1 MLERTFCHLP
11 RIGAATEEKLW
22 AAGCRTWADAMD
34 GAAESV
40 LGSRAALVRQALA
53 ESAERLAA
61 GDADW
66 FADKLP
72 SHQQWRLLGAFRDC
86 LAYVDI
92 ETTGLGMD
100 HDHITTIAYY
110 DGATVR
116 TYVHGRD
123 LETFCD
129 DVLRA
134 KVLVTFNGKCF
145 DAPFIERTFGIRLPR
160 AHVDLRYVLKQL
172 GLSGGLKR
180 CEKRLGLDR
189 EDMDGV
195 DGYFA
200 VVLWRHWERT
210 GDPAALETLLAYNAL
225 DVVNLEPLAAHAYN
239 GLAGHAA
246 SSGCRAASPLAVPTR
261 PASVP
266 HEPDLALV
274 ARLKARMGLY

>member
-22 AAGCRTWADAMD
+22 AAGCRTWDDAMN

-40 LGSRAALVRQALA
+40 LGTRAALVRQALA
-53 ESAERLAA
+53 ESAERLEA

-72 SHQQWRLLGAFRDC
+72 SHQQWRLLGAFHDR

-100 HDHITTIAYY
+100 DDHITTIALY
-110 DGATVR
+110 DGRDVR
-116 TYVHGRD
+116 TYVHGRN
-123 LETFCD
+123 LEAFCD
-129 DVLRA
+129 DVLGS

-145 DAPFIERTFGIRLPR
+145 DAPFIERSFGIRLPT
-160 AHVDLRYVLKQL
+160 AHVDLRYALKQL

-180 CEKRLGLDR
+180 CEKLLGLDR
-189 EDMDGV
+189 EGMDGV

-239 GLAGHAA
+239 ELAARTPVAPRSWAA
-246 SSGCRAASPLAVPTR
+246 PAA
-261 PASVP
+261 PAAVP

-274 ARLKARMGLY
+274 ARLKACMY